1 MKFIMT
7 PEIMDQIIFGME
19 NQEKTFILDTDTD
32 HVVPAEETE
41 KESFRYIPIPE
52 WKSSDGF
59 QLMEMFVASMRNP
72 IIRERFREA
81 LSSGRGVFRSFKNI
95 LKERP
100 EIERLWFSFKEKEM
114 KKRVREWYN
123 QLAEVWGLEK
133 LGPEPEDTEELVMSD
148 FSYSY
153 GDGDVAEQVRKY
165 DEDAFSDM
173 FPEADAEEL
182 RLLYKHHRQ
191 GRVPRSGD
199 TFYLVKTPVE
209 DLAGIL
215 WATEGDGNSQI
226 HIIYI
231 FMEFRGLGLFKT
243 LLDRYCGDAYDRGFR
258 TISLTLYGGSLPLWK
273 NLELK
278 GFSEVAKEIHLDLDA
293 WKKVSGVVS

>member
-59 QLMEMFVASMRNP
+59 QLMEMFTASMRNP
-72 IIRERFREA
+72 ILRERFREA

-114 KKRVREWYN
+114 RKRVREWYN

-148 FSYSY
+148 FSYS
-153 GDGDVAEQVRKY
+153 
-165 DEDAFSDM
+165 
-173 FPEADAEEL
+173 
-182 RLLYKHHRQ
+182 
-191 GRVPRSGD
+191 
-199 TFYLVKTPVE
+199 
-209 DLAGIL
+209 
-215 WATEGDGNSQI
+215 
-226 HIIYI
+226 
-231 FMEFRGLGLFKT
+231 
-243 LLDRYCGDAYDRGFR
+243 
-258 TISLTLYGGSLPLWK
+258 
-273 NLELK
+273 
-278 GFSEVAKEIHLDLDA
+278 
-293 WKKVSGVVS
+293 